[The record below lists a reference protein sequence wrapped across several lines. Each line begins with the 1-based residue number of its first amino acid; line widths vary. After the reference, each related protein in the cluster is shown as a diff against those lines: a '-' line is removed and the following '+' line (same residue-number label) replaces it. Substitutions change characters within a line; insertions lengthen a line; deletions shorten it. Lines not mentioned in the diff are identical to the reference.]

1 MIVFYG
7 EILSFVL
14 LIGYEQYQYEFCP
27 LWFSWINLST
37 YEINLVLQPS
47 SELGKVWRA
56 WALEPTEKNNI
67 KYKGP
72 LDKEEFHPEIRLWK
86 VWTQESFQKY
96 VEFDRPGERSLE

>member
-1 MIVFYG
+1 MGVFYG
-7 EILSFVL
+7 EILSFLL
-14 LIGYEQYQYEFCP
+14 LIGYEQYQYEFFP
-27 LWFSWINLST
+27 LWFLWINLST

-86 VWTQESFQKY
+86 VWTQESFQK
-96 VEFDRPGERSLE
+96 